1 MEMFMKG
8 SIRRQIS
15 FVFILFMASA
25 IVLSAFLNYFFLEKY
40 YQQNKI
46 DDMFVIYNRL
56 NEVSANGELFVEKNF
71 DDEFSDF
78 DMELMQVANTYN
90 VDVLILDKNG
100 RDKICTTKL
109 ERILASQLNGYAE
122 ADMVRHEETL
132 INEKNYIVVITP
144 DQITGTEYMEM
155 WGFLDSKDIF
165 LIRTPMEG
173 IRASVQ
179 IANQF
184 LLYIGAILL
193 VIGGIAIYFITK
205 RISEP
210 ILQITKVSEKM
221 AKMNFDVKYKGKS
234 RNEIALLGK
243 NINQLSDALEKNISE
258 LKTAN
263 NELKKDIERKEQID
277 DKRKEFISNVSHELK
292 TPIAL
297 IQGYAE
303 GLEENINDEDGSREY
318 YCDVI
323 IDEAKKLNSIVG
335 HLLTLNQLEE
345 GNSVMTFERFDLRIL
360 IKNTIQSMKI
370 LLEQKG
376 IKTILELDKPI
387 FVWADEFKIEEVVQN
402 YLSNA
407 INHCKGKMEICISA
421 EEEDGLVRVSVFNTG
436 EQIPNK
442 YSSFIWDKFYKVDK
456 ARTREYGG
464 SGVGL
469 SIVKAIMESMNRK
482 FGVVNLNTGV
492 SFWFELETK

>member
-1 MEMFMKG
+1 MKV
-8 SIRRQIS
+8 SIKRQIS
-15 FVFILFMASA
+15 FVFILFMAST
-25 IVLSAFLNYFFLEKY
+25 IILSIFLNYFFLEKY

-46 DDMFVIYNRL
+46 KDMFVIYDRL
-56 NEVSANGELFVEKNF
+56 NEASMNDELFVEKNTS
-71 DDEFSDF
+71 DEFRDF
-78 DMELMQVANTYN
+78 DLELIQVANTYN

-100 RDKICTTKL
+100 RDTICTTKL
-109 ERILASQLNGYAE
+109 ERILASQLTGYAE
-122 ADMVRHEETL
+122 VDTSKQEEAL
-132 INEKNYIVVITP
+132 IEEANYIVVITP

-155 WGFLDSKDIF
+155 WGFLDSRDIF

-173 IRASVQ
+173 IRGSVE
-179 IANQF
+179 IANRF
-184 LLYIGAILL
+184 LLYIGVILL
-193 VIGGIAIYFITK
+193 LIGSIAIYFITK

-210 ILQITKVSEKM
+210 IMQITKLSEKM
-221 AKMNFDVKYKGKS
+221 AQMNFDVKYTGKS
-234 RNEIALLGK
+234 TNEIALLGK
-243 NINQLSDALEKNISE
+243 NINLLSDALEKNISE

-263 NELKKDIERKEQID
+263 NELKNDIEKKEKID
-277 DKRKEFISNVSHELK
+277 EKRKEFISNVSHELK

-303 GLEENINDEDGSREY
+303 GLEENINEEDGSREY

-345 GNSVMTFERFDLRIL
+345 GNSITTFERFDIGIL
-360 IKNTIQSMKI
+360 IKNTIQSMEI
-370 LLEQKG
+370 LLEQKK
-376 IKTILELDKPI
+376 IRATVELDKPI

-407 INHCKGKMEICISA
+407 INHCKGEMEINISA
-421 EEEDGLVRVSVFNTG
+421 EEKDTFVRISVFNTG
-436 EQIPNK
+436 EQIPEE
-442 YSSFIWDKFYKVDK
+442 SFPYIWDKFYKVDK

-482 FGVVNLNTGV
+482 FGVKNMNTGV
-492 SFWFELETK
+492 AFWFDLETK